1 MPSPRVSGAVL
12 LVLALAGGVASVI
25 FLPAGGVISVVSALG
40 LALCVAAVA
49 LAAVWFS
56 RRSWAPEPAPG
67 WTPVDRAR
75 DRERLRR
82 VTRVQGIICVVFGVG
97 LIAVAVVFPTD
108 AGTLR
113 ASVIGVLVLVLGVIG
128 LFASRRVAAR
138 VEDDAPDTQP
148 DAMPTGWVLVT
159 PRDRGTILLFAL
171 PGLALSVVAVWQM
184 TSLLLLIARASTLGL
199 VIAVLALTAAVIGA
213 GAWVSRL
220 LPEVSVDV
228 GAGLVR
234 TGSREVPWSSFT
246 AARLQASS
254 TFVGGPRSLFLVLE
268 GPEKLRA
275 PLLLRRRGDL
285 AMSDEQRRAALA
297 ALDGAQIALP
307 RAPEDPKGK
316 FSRSLFPQHVDA
328 AQARELVAHPPRS
341 DQDLPVAGI

>member
-49 LAAVWFS
+49 LAAVWLS